1 MLRGRFSCVADLAT
15 QLPAQSRTVVAIDP
29 RARWDEQAYLL
40 ALIADN
46 LSYLRY
52 EQAGGKGRKP
62 KQVERPKPKPKEAE
76 KKSFNVS
83 KSRVHSLL
91 FDSRGGER

>member
-1 MLRGRFSCVADLAT
+1 MLKGRFAYVADLAA
-15 QLPAQSRTVVAIDP
+15 QLPAQSRTVVAVDP

-46 LSYLRY
+46 LSFLRY

-62 KQVERPKPKPKEAE
+62 RQVERPKARPQET
-76 KKSFNVS
+76 KKKTFNVS
-83 KSRVHSLL
+83 RARVHSLL